1 MCGGSES
8 GQREK
13 ELFTHR
19 APVTAPHCSAIFWL
33 GIRSRSQTQP
43 PAPARVAIP
52 LPVSLSLLAPVAAHR
67 LFLAWD
73 PPAYFFLLFFFSF
86 SSSFWTL
93 RALPVPLFNVR
104 TAEPTT
110 FRSEEEACACVVSPG
125 RRNVLSVP
133 PPALKP
139 KRRPPR
145 QQRQTGFP

>member
-86 SSSFWTL
+86 SSSSSSFPSRLLPFAFCSGPHRSTSMMFIKSL
-93 RALPVPLFNVR
+93 TVMNSGRVFLALL
-104 TAEPTT
+104 
-110 FRSEEEACACVVSPG
+110 
-125 RRNVLSVP
+125 
-133 PPALKP
+133 PA
-139 KRRPPR
+139 KRERER
-145 QQRQTGFP
+145 EREKRKKTQRFL